1 MAVVSRSTRASAA
14 APTSFIVGAD
24 GTPVTPLTTERSDEI
39 VPSWSRD
46 GRFVYFTS
54 DRAGREQI
62 WQIPSDN
69 GTAELVLDT
78 PALGV
83 VESPDGRALYYWRDG
98 AVWTRPLQG
107 GAEVRVA
114 AHPRWESWVVRDE
127 GLYLLNEW
135 PLPTTDFVDLATGRR
150 TVVRELADWPRAR
163 FPASFDL
170 SHDGQWFLFD
180 APHHTVNTCRP
191 TRQPPIVPPTVRRP
205 RTQNNNPSAL
215 TASAHSRMT

>member
-62 WQIPSDN
+62 WRIPSDN

-170 SHDGQWFLFD
+170 SHDGQWFLFGRVD
-180 APHHTVNTCRP
+180 H
-191 TRQPPIVPPTVRRP
+191 I
-205 RTQNNNPSAL
+205 QNDIML
-215 TASAHSRMT
+215 LQHFR